1 MTTLAL
7 QPFAT
12 KAILVT
18 GAAQGIGLAIA
29 RYLARRGA
37 NLALADRKKAEL
49 ESASAAI
56 AKENP
61 DVKIMSRAVDV
72 SNTHEVNAFVADT
85 VRTFGKLNGAVN
97 NAGILGKWG
106 NIEDIKD
113 EDWQRVQQINL
124 GGVMRCLRAELG
136 VIEEGGSIVNMSS
149 VAGLIGFPGLS
160 PYVCSKHAVI
170 GLTKC
175 AAKEA
180 GARNV
185 RVNAVCPY
193 VYANSEAMARD
204 LHLNSGPIVT
214 PMLDEVYHGTTL
226 PTPPIARD
234 GQPEEI
240 ASVVG
245 YLLGDESK
253 YTSGVCIP
261 VDGAG
266 YAC

>member
-185 RVNAVCPY
+185 RVNAVCP
-193 VYANSEAMARD
+193 
-204 LHLNSGPIVT
+204 GPIVT